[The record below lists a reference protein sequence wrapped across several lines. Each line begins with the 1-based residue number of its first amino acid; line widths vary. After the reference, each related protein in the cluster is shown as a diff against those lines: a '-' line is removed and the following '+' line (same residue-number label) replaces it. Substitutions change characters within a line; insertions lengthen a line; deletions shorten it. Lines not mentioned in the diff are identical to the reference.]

1 MGEDRRVR
9 KTTTA
14 LKDAFREMARD
25 TRYHDIT
32 VQALTKKADV
42 NRKTFYLHYESID
55 DFANTFVDELAD
67 QLIKI
72 VVVRPMNKTLSQPG
86 IIFDK
91 VFDFFEKSR
100 EFYTFMITSDEYSFL
115 SRKVETKISA
125 ALAQAISESY
135 RVSKADAL
143 ISSSFMIRN
152 TMMLFRLRF
161 NADVT
166 MSRDEFKDR
175 IIRLDKSGLQTFINR
190 NNSL

>member
-1 MGEDRRVR
+1 MSTDRRVR

-25 TRYHDIT
+25 TSYHDIT
-32 VQALTKKADV
+32 IQALTEKANV
-42 NRKTFYLHYESID
+42 NRKTFYLHYDSIE

-72 VVVRPMNKTLSQPG
+72 IVIKPMNKTLSQPG

-91 VFDFFEKSR
+91 VFDFFEQSR

-115 SRKVETKISA
+115 SRKVEAKVSKS
-125 ALAQAISESY
+125 LAQAISESY
-135 RVSKADAL
+135 RVSKADAY

-152 TMMLFRLRF
+152 TMMLFRLRI
-161 NADVT
+161 NSEVEMT
-166 MSRDEFKDR
+166 RDEFKDR
-175 IIRLDKSGLQTFINR
+175 IIRLDKYGLKTFLSK